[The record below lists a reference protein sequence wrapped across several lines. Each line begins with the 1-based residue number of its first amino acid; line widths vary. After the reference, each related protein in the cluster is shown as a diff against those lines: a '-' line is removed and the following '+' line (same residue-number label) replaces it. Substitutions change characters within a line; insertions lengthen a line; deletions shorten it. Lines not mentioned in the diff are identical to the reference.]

1 MVSKRKIGICLIVI
15 VILSTVVIGCILS
28 SYNNPDFFWGYFAIG
43 ASIVFSSLSIIVY
56 MLSEHFKK
64 TNIKLGHALR
74 WISVYL
80 LVSIIGVILYAI
92 LNSIG
97 AG

>member
-43 ASIVFSSLSIIVY
+43 ASIVFFVFVNYCLY
-56 MLSEHFKK
+56 
-64 TNIKLGHALR
+64 
-74 WISVYL
+74 
-80 LVSIIGVILYAI
+80 VI
-92 LNSIG
+92 
-97 AG
+97 

>member
-43 ASIVFSSLSIIVY
+43 EDSGRERKYDSQY
-56 MLSEHFKK
+56 
-64 TNIKLGHALR
+64 
-74 WISVYL
+74 
-80 LVSIIGVILYAI
+80 
-92 LNSIG
+92 
-97 AG
+97 